1 MGNISSVNLKSSQK
15 FNPWHNFDIR
25 PPYAMLTDANNVN
38 LFGINSLESLRLKK
52 KMIKQAEENY
62 KTHCKARNKAFQAKS
77 YEWSAVVNLNE
88 THTEKD
94 LKKLVD
100 YFANTHGFQCYQAVI
115 HRDEGH
121 LVENET
127 GLVWQSAKHF
137 FFDKETGIY
146 YKGECKNPDA
156 EIEKQIWKK
165 SDEILAQNIAELT
178 KQFEIK
184 INHHA
189 HLEFITLDKE
199 TGKNHF
205 RGGLR
210 TPKALSVMQTEVAKI
225 LGMNRGNNYYEAA
238 KEAKKQGKKIVKPN
252 RMEGRAY
259 ATINTNK
266 NRKLSEQKEAEK
278 AQNRELINK
287 QNNKIAD
294 LEAEN
299 ENLKSKESQNASFT
313 KAFIRLD
320 TAFGV
325 DFNKN
330 ISQSAQNYIDKFNE
344 VAKERVLAKAEAKKQ
359 GEKRERTVKKLK
371 ATHATNKEIKAEFEQ
386 TRKAWIEEQ
395 NKNKDDYRALSAL
408 KQDCLAERNLT
419 IEQVRE
425 YIENLESELKSQK
438 NTKEQLERTITQQD
452 EKIAQQAQEIE
463 NLQSELH
470 RAQQK
475 NAELQSKME
484 YDFKILLEQEIAKR
498 DEEWEEYLDERLAER
513 DEYWQ
518 QQIAKLKNQNELPTN
533 AQNDSSNG
541 IYRKK

>member
-15 FNPWHNFDIR
+15 FNPWHNVDIR

-38 LFGINSLESLRLKK
+38 LFGINSLESLRLKE

-121 LVENET
+121 LIENET
-127 GLVWQSAKHF
+127 GLVWQSARHF

-165 SDEILAQNIAELT
+165 SDEILAQNIDELT

-259 ATINTNK
+259 ATISTNK

-278 AQNRELINK
+278 AQNRERNQKIEKTLDSAHEHIK
-287 QNNKIAD
+287 AQNVIIAT
-294 LEAEN
+294 LKGEN
-299 ENLKSKESQNASFT
+299 ENLKATIKEL
-313 KAFIRLD
+313 KAD
-320 TAFGV
+320 
-325 DFNKN
+325 
-330 ISQSAQNYIDKFNE
+330 Y
-344 VAKERVLAKAEAKKQ
+344 AKERKQMIDENKALQEQGKDKIYTQQDYQNLKEQYDAQIAK
-359 GEKRERTVKKLK
+359 
-371 ATHATNKEIKAEFEQ
+371 IKAELENE
-386 TRKAWIEEQ
+386 RKAREKTDKERDEQ
-395 NKNKDDYRALSAL
+395 RA
-408 KQDCLAERNLT
+408 AEN
-419 IEQVRE
+419 E
-425 YIENLESELKSQK
+425 
-438 NTKEQLERTITQQD
+438 
-452 EKIAQQAQEIE
+452 QAQKIQDLEKE
-463 NLQSELH
+463 RDELYSELH
-470 RAQQK
+470 RAQQESAINLINKLDRTWQIFFRGDNGK
-475 NAELQSKME
+475 NPEYIDDFIHYFNKEIIKKFSE
-484 YDFKILLEQEIAKR
+484 YDGLENYCRELKR
-498 DEEWEEYLDERLAER
+498 ENETL
-513 DEYWQ
+513 Q
-518 QQIAKLKNQNELPTN
+518 NQNEALVN
-533 AQNDSSNG
+533 AQNDSTNTN
-541 IYRKK
+541 IHKNH

>member
-15 FNPWHNFDIR
+15 FNPWHNVDIR

-38 LFGINSLESLRLKK
+38 LFGINSLESLRLKE

-165 SDEILAQNIAELT
+165 SDEILAQNIDELK

-210 TPKALSVMQTEVAKI
+210 TPKALSAMQTEVAKI

-238 KEAKKQGKKIVKPN
+238 KEAKEQGKKIVKPN
-252 RMEGRAY
+252 RMDGRAY

-266 NRKLSEQKEAEK
+266 NRKLSEQKEREK
-278 AQNRELINK
+278 A

-299 ENLKSKESQNASFT
+299 ENLKSKESQNTTFE
-313 KAFIRLD
+313 KAFITLD

-344 VAKERVLAKAEAKKQ
+344 VAKERDLAKAEAKKQ

-371 ATHATNKEIKAEFEQ
+371 ATHATNKEIKAEFE
-386 TRKAWIEEQ
+386 TKRKKWRDE
-395 NKNKDDYRALSAL
+395 KNKTKADYDALSAL
-408 KQDCLAERNLT
+408 KKDCLAKRNLT

-425 YIENLESELKSQK
+425 YIENLEKKLDEQRAAENEQAQKIQDLEKERDELRSELNRAQQENAQYMDK
-438 NTKEQLERTITQQD
+438 NEKLERTLNDANDYFNDVLQQ
-452 EKIAQQAQEIE
+452 EK
-463 NLQSELH
+463 
-470 RAQQK
+470 
-475 NAELQSKME
+475 
-484 YDFKILLEQEIAKR
+484 AKR
-498 DEEWEEYLDERLAER
+498 DEEWRQYLDERLAER

-533 AQNDSSNG
+533 AQNDSSNV
-541 IYRKK
+541 IHRKK

>member
-15 FNPWHNFDIR
+15 FNPWHNVDIR

-38 LFGINSLESLRLKK
+38 LFGTNSLESLRLKE

-88 THTEKD
+88 THTAQD
-94 LKKLVD
+94 LQKLVD

-121 LVENET
+121 LIEKNT
-127 GLVWQSAKHF
+127 GLVWQSARHF

-156 EIEKQIWKK
+156 EVEKQIWKK
-165 SDEILAQNIAELT
+165 SDEILAQSIDELT

-210 TPKALSVMQTEVAKI
+210 TPKALSAMQTEVAKI

-259 ATINTNK
+259 ATISTNK

-278 AQNRELINK
+278 AQNRERE
-287 QNNKIAD
+287 QKIEKTLDSAHKAIQEKNATIAT
-294 LEAEN
+294 LKGEN
-299 ENLKSKESQNASFT
+299 ENLKATIKEL
-313 KAFIRLD
+313 KAD
-320 TAFGV
+320 
-325 DFNKN
+325 
-330 ISQSAQNYIDKFNE
+330 Y
-344 VAKERVLAKAEAKKQ
+344 AKERKQMIDENKELEKQ
-359 GEKRERTVKKLK
+359 GKDKIYTQQDYSNLK
-371 ATHATNKEIKAEFEQ
+371 NQYEAQIAKIKAELENE
-386 TRKAWIEEQ
+386 RKARE
-395 NKNKDDYRALSAL
+395 KTDK
-408 KQDCLAERNLT
+408 ERD
-419 IEQVRE
+419 
-425 YIENLESELKSQK
+425 EL
-438 NTKEQLERTITQQD
+438 R
-452 EKIAQQAQEIE
+452 
-463 NLQSELH
+463 SELH
-470 RAQQK
+470 RAQQESAQNREISQSSSVANIEHQQQESPQITKEDEEIIIKICNLLIEK
-475 NAELQSKME
+475 NKAEIEKHKF
-484 YDFKILLEQEIAKR
+484 YDYKISTNKLLLENNGFNDLKI
-498 DEEWEEYLDERLAER
+498 DDYVNFIL
-513 DEYWQ
+513 Q
-518 QQIAKLKNQNELPTN
+518 QNGYDPRKYNPNTNATN
-533 AQNDSSNG
+533 AQNDSSFT
-541 IYRKK
+541 YTQKKH